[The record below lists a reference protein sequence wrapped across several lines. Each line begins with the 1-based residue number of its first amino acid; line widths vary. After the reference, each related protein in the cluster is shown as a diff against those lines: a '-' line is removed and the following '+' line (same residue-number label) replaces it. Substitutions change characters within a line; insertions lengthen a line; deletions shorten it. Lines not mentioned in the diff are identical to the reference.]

1 MLGPERMRK
10 TISRHGA
17 TALACVLAISVANEK
32 VAHAEKTQRPEKK
45 KTTLPRTDPRARA
58 RPKTSEL
65 VLALPSGAAYS
76 VDDGPSQLADTR
88 TRVLVDPGEHR
99 VHVMSGSRDVVVD
112 VSIEQG
118 ASAVVRMPPAE
129 ASPPLVLASVMDAG
143 VTDPAYGP
151 PPLATYTSPADAA
164 PPGGI
169 APSTATSVPPPPRIE
184 ISPSLAPTTSF
195 SPTRVDVVSH
205 GKAPVVISLVGAAA
219 SLAALGTGF
228 ALASGGASSDAT
240 SLRAESLDA
249 GRYCAGA
256 NGGGRCAE
264 AVEADRRA
272 DDLRSAAIGV
282 FAGAVAFAS
291 SALVVHFAWPKSTQS
306 LTVTGSAS
314 PQGGAAA
321 ATFRF

>member
-1 MLGPERMRK
+1 MLGAERMRK

-45 KTTLPRTDPRARA
+45 KTSLPRTDPRARA
-58 RPKTSEL
+58 RPKSSEL
-65 VLALPSGAAYS
+65 ILALPSGAAYS

-129 ASPPLVLASVMDAG
+129 ASPPLVLARVMDAG

-151 PPLATYTSPADAA
+151 PPLATDTSPAGDAA
-164 PPGGI
+164 FGGI
-169 APSTATSVPPPPRIE
+169 APSTAMSVPPPPRIE
-184 ISPSLAPTTSF
+184 VSPSLAPTTSF
-195 SPTRVDVVSH
+195 SPTRVDVVPH

-240 SLRAESLDA
+240 
-249 GRYCAGA
+249 
-256 NGGGRCAE
+256 RCAPSRSTLGVI
-264 AVEADRRA
+264 ARARTAA
-272 DDLRSAAIGV
+272 DDVPKRWRPTAAPTTSAAQRSACSPAPWRSPR
-282 FAGAVAFAS
+282 ARS
-291 SALVVHFAWPKSTQS
+291 SCTSRGPRARH
-306 LTVTGSAS
+306 
-314 PQGGAAA
+314 
-321 ATFRF
+321 R